1 MAPLEKLY
9 PKYELL
15 QIFSQPIDS
24 DDRLVGRFKYKI
36 IEKGQLPMFAST
48 AKVYASTQAF
58 FCEQLRLVLIINQI
72 EVDPSQALAALP
84 KDHPLRSRRQ
94 QTTTINNVYRS
105 DFVARDII
113 NNAKVWAETVQF
125 LIPSDI
131 MCEPDPRESALP
143 VGIDTVEIS
152 ALGRTV
158 TLTADQFEQA
168 ANGVVK

>member
-1 MAPLEKLY
+1 MATTEKLY

-15 QIFSQPIDS
+15 QIFSQPADS
-24 DDRLVGRFKYKI
+24 DDRLAGQFKYKI
-36 IEKGQLPMFAST
+36 IKKGQLPMLAST
-48 AKVYASTQAF
+48 ASVYASTQAF

-72 EVDPSQALAALP
+72 VIDPSLALAALP
-84 KDHPLRSRRQ
+84 KDHPLRSNRQ

-113 NNAKVWAETVQF
+113 NNAKTWAETVQF
-125 LIPSDI
+125 WLPSEI
-131 MCEPDPRESALP
+131 MCEPDPRESVLP
-143 VGIDTVEIS
+143 DGVDTVEIS

-168 ANGVVK
+168 ANGVAK